1 MDRLLVTIALL
12 LLTVVVVLVA
22 DHVSRDFD
30 LLDGVRQP
38 TQASLAGRLPQP
50 QP

>member
-22 DHVSRDFD
+22 DHISRDFD
-30 LLDGVRQP
+30 PLDGVRQHII
-38 TQASLAGRLPQP
+38 AGLVRE
-50 QP
+50 